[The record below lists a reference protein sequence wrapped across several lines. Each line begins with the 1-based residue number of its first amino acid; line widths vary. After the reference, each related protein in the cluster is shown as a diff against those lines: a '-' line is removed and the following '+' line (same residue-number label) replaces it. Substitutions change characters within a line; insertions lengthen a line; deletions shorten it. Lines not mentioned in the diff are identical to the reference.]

1 MQMSRQQNQQLMLQA
16 ARLYYEQNHTQDQV
30 ARALKTS
37 RPMVSRLLQQART
50 DGIVQ
55 IKIIDP
61 SARHSK
67 LEKELLAKFHLADVM
82 VVADEGNTTNFT
94 RQRVG
99 QAAARYLERTLQNG
113 DVVGMGWGRSLYEMV
128 NSLEPHRQAHIT
140 VAPLIGGLGQIAPVF
155 QVHELTRL
163 LAEAFGGTWQNFYTP
178 ALVESDEMATILLR
192 SADGKQ
198 VTALWQHLSV
208 AVVGIGNVDL
218 GTEMQML
225 FVNYLDGETQKRLSD
240 AHAVGDIC
248 VRFFDIKG
256 KPCANAMHGIVGIA
270 LEQLRKTRRV
280 VGIAGGIAKAE
291 AILGSLRG
299 KYINVLITDESAAR
313 RVLELASHH
322 PRELDK

>member
-1 MQMSRQQNQQLMLQA
+1 MSRQQNQQLMLQA

-50 DGIVQ
+50 EGIVQ
-55 IKIIDP
+55 IKIVDP
-61 SARHSK
+61 SARHSA
-67 LEKELLAKFHLADVM
+67 LEKELLAKFHLADAM
-82 VVADEGNTTNFT
+82 VVASESDATDLT
-94 RQRVG
+94 RRRIG

-113 DVVGMGWGRSLYEMV
+113 DIVGIGWGRSLYEMV
-128 NSLEPHRQAHIT
+128 NHLEPNRKARIT
-140 VAPLIGGLGQIAPVF
+140 VAPLIGGLGQIAPMF

-178 ALVESDEMATILLR
+178 ALVESDEMASTLLR

-225 FVNYLDGETQKRLSD
+225 FVNYLDAETQKRLSD
-240 AHAVGDIC
+240 AQAVGDIC

-256 KPCANAMHGIVGIA
+256 KPCADAMHGIVGIS
-270 LEQLRKTRRV
+270 LEHLRKTRRV
-280 VGIAGGIAKAE
+280 IGLACGITKAE
-291 AILGSLRG
+291 AILGALRG
-299 KYINVLITDESAAR
+299 KHVNVLVTDEPAAR
-313 RVLELASHH
+313 RVLELASNHH
-322 PRELDK
+322 RESGK